1 MKTFVL
7 ALALLAPDGTK
18 TELPLELWHFDSMAE
33 CVKSSTF
40 MNKGA
45 VATAKSYS
53 CVEYNPSMNV
63 AKVTPQSPARK
74 RNS

>member
-18 TELPLELWHFDSMAE
+18 TELPLEMWHFDSMAD

-40 MNKGA
+40 MNRGA
-45 VATAKSYS
+45 AATAKSYS
-53 CVEYNPSMNV
+53 CVEYDPSLNV
-63 AKVTPQSPARK
+63 AKIRPQQPAQK

>member
-18 TELPLELWHFDSMAE
+18 TELPIELWRFDSMAD
-33 CVKSSTF
+33 CVKSSAYL
-40 MNKGA
+40 NKAATARAKNYTCIEHDPTRA
-45 VATAKSYS
+45 VARAAPT
-53 CVEYNPSMNV
+53 
-63 AKVTPQSPARK
+63 QPASR